1 MSVYESKSN
10 KKAQLFQ
17 VGLSLIFILIT
28 IVSLIPILHVV
39 AISLSSKQSILSGAV
54 SLFPVGFNTEAY
66 SKVLSNV
73 NFMGSFAF
81 TIILTLA
88 FTALSM
94 FLTILAAYPLSK
106 SGLKGKVIMMT
117 LFVITMY
124 FDPGIV
130 PNYLNIKN
138 LGLIDTVWAL
148 LLPGALSA
156 YNLIILKSFFSG
168 IDASLYEAAY
178 IDGCTEF
185 KALFKIAIPLA
196 VPAIATLSL
205 FYAVSRW
212 NGVSDVLYYVND
224 SNLFTVQLK
233 LKQMIDAIA
242 ISQQEGSS
250 AVTNLV
256 AENIKSA
263 SIVFSM
269 LPMLIAYPF
278 IQKYFTKGIM
288 LGSVKG

>member
-10 KKAQLFQ
+10 KKSQFFQ
-17 VGLSLIFILIT
+17 FVLSFIFILLTMI
-28 IVSLIPILHVV
+28 SLIPILHII
-39 AISLSSKQSILSGAV
+39 AISFSSKRPILSGSV
-54 SLFPVGFNTEAY
+54 TVFPVGFNTEAY
-66 SKVLSNV
+66 TKVLSNS
-73 NFMGSFAF
+73 NFIGSFLF
-81 TIILTLA
+81 TILLTA
-88 FTALSM
+88 GFTALSM
-94 FLTILAAYPLSK
+94 CLTILAAYPLSK
-106 SGLKGKVIMMT
+106 KGLKGKGIIMT

-124 FDPGIV
+124 FDPGII
-130 PNYLNIKN
+130 PKYLNIKS
-138 LGLIDTVWAL
+138 LGLIDTVWSL

-156 YNLIILKSFFSG
+156 YNLIILKSFFMG
-168 IDASLYEAAY
+168 IDNSLYEAAY

-196 VPAIATLSL
+196 IPAIATLSL

-212 NGVSDVLYYVND
+212 NGVSDVLYYISD

-233 LKQMIDAIA
+233 LKQMIDAII
-242 ISQQEGSS
+242 ISQKEGTS
-250 AVTNLV
+250 VVNLV

-269 LPMLIAYPF
+269 VPMLIAYPF